1 MEKTNVKMVYQYDG
15 SKFCGFQRQNGM
27 KTVQGEIEKII
38 FISCIIIYFFIKS

>member
-27 KTVQGEIEKII
+27 KTVQGEIDI
-38 FISCIIIYFFIKS
+38 FTKDKYDFIWKN